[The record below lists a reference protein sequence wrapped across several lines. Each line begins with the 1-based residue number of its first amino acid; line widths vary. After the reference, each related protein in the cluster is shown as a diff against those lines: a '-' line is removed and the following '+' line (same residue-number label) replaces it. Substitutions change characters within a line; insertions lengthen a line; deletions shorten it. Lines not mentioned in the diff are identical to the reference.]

1 MRLWHFVVIEDGDV
15 LRRLEALARTGP
27 YIAQAP
33 PGGRGRGAQ
42 DPPLAVLPFG
52 YPVGVVGRGQKQRKA
67 LAAVAHRGR
76 YDQPFA

>member
-1 MRLWHFVVIEDGDV
+1 MGLVAWADRAGSSWVGFGGPDEVRTLLGIPAKPDV
-15 LRRLEALARTGP
+15 
-27 YIAQAP
+27 
-33 PGGRGRGAQ
+33 
-42 DPPLAVLPFG
+42 LAVLPFG